1 MTTRAAQI
9 LEQES
14 TRLSRE
20 WRTES
25 AEHYL
30 RGTLNAL
37 IRDARKVDE
46 ILRMAER
53 QMKEGR

>member
-14 TRLSRE
+14 ARLSRE

-25 AEHYL
+25 ADMYR
-30 RGTLNAL
+30 RGTLNAM

-46 ILRMAER
+46 ILRKAER
-53 QMKEGR
+53 QMDEGR